1 MLHTFTVYLAEIT
14 ILVTCQD
21 TNPQDQGKD
30 QDTEVQ
36 DQDQGSK
43 ICLETA
49 SRQSSSHYHS
59 LERAASLYTPALQLG
74 AVSEVDGLPS

>member
-14 ILVTCQD
+14 ILVSCQD

-36 DQDQGSK
+36 VQDQEQGSK
-43 ICLETA
+43 NLSRVGLETRQCLEA
-49 SRQSSSHYHS
+49 SHDCSF
-59 LERAASLYTPALQLG
+59 T
-74 AVSEVDGLPS
+74 